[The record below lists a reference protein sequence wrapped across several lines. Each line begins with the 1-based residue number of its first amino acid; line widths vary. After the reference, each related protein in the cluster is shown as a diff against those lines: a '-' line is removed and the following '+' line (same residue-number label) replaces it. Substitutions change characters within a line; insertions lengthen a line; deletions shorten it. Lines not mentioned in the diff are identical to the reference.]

1 MFVNTIKV
9 NHGRLQTDT
18 SRTRYEKLQCFFF
31 FKESHGKSTLK
42 VELCVQQK
50 RPFSFGSFSKEKE
63 EE

>member
-1 MFVNTIKV
+1 MADYKPIQVGLDMKNY
-9 NHGRLQTDT
+9 NA
-18 SRTRYEKLQCFFF
+18 FF